1 MILSKLPEHAL
12 GLEVGGKRKGKC
24 KPLLKSPRSTSTEAK
39 LKPFSFYD
47 HLIPTIKVKK
57 KKKKKLQNLCN
68 PSLGGGKM
76 QSMSKLGEAHRKI
89 AVQPT
94 IKLMLTGQK
103 PSAPEEGRS

>member
-1 MILSKLPEHAL
+1 
-12 GLEVGGKRKGKC
+12 
-24 KPLLKSPRSTSTEAK
+24 
-39 LKPFSFYD
+39 
-47 HLIPTIKVKK
+47 
-57 KKKKKLQNLCN
+57 
-68 PSLGGGKM
+68 M